1 MEFLDAI
8 DTATSAIE
16 KAEEDYRKKVK
27 DDVISR
33 VEDICD
39 LCEGLA
45 EEFCAVD
52 FEAVVSN
59 ALSCII
65 LSVDAPDMLFQ
76 FGRSHQFFEAI
87 KSVDRVS
94 FSATRD
100 NGIHVAFRIDDIWEG
115 K

>member
-1 MEFLDAI
+1 MEFLDAME
-8 DTATSAIE
+8 TAESAIE
-16 KAEEDYRKKVK
+16 QAEKSYRKKIK
-27 DDVISR
+27 DDVVNR
-33 VEDICD
+33 VTEICD

-52 FEAVVSN
+52 FDAVVSN
-59 ALSCII
+59 ALSCIV

-76 FGRSHQFFEAI
+76 FGRSHQFFESI

-94 FSATRD
+94 FSATHD
-100 NGIHVAFRIDDIWEG
+100 NGIHIAFRIDDIWEG

>member
-1 MEFLDAI
+1 MEYLDAMG
-8 DTATSAIE
+8 TAESAIE
-16 KAEEDYRKKVK
+16 EAEKNYRKKVRG
-27 DDVISR
+27 DVADR
-33 VEDICD
+33 VAEICD

-59 ALSCII
+59 ALSCIV
-65 LSVDAPDMLFQ
+65 LSVDAPDMTLYY
-76 FGRSHQFFEAI
+76 GRSHQFFEAI